1 MLSNKENGSERVR
14 VTSWGTL
21 PDGRNVRTYT
31 LTNTNGVSVR
41 ISDLGAALVSWIAPD
56 GDGLPGEILLGHDTP
71 GEYLT
76 SGAYMGALVGR
87 WANRIEAAR
96 FNLDGVEYP
105 LIPNEGQNLLHGGVN
120 GFHQRLWESEQ
131 DGDSVVM
138 RLDSP
143 DGDGGFP
150 GNLQVQVRYTLSED
164 NALAIEYLALTDR
177 ATPVNLTS
185 HPYFNLAAQPDCDI
199 RAHRLKIQSDAFFE
213 VDSALIP
220 RQCASVDGGP
230 FDFRHEASIGSR
242 LDVRHPQLELAQGFD
257 HCYVLRD
264 GADIPTNTSSPGLAD
279 LTRVRPVAT
288 VVDPESGRMLT
299 VSTDQAGLQFYSGN
313 RLEGTQGRGGVP
325 YRSHAGFC
333 LEAGGFPNQINM
345 PDSRALIATSEI
357 PYRQVTVYQTG
368 VLARQTAQ

>member
-1 MLSNKENGSERVR
+1 MLSNKMNRVERVK
-14 VTSWGTL
+14 VASWGTL
-21 PDGRNVRTYT
+21 PDGRNVRTFT
-31 LTNTNGVSVR
+31 LTNTNGVNIR

-56 GDGLPGEILLGHDTP
+56 RDGIPGEILLGHDTP
-71 GEYLT
+71 GEYLV

-105 LIPNEGQNLLHGGVN
+105 LIPNEGLNLLHGGLN
-120 GFHQRLWESEQ
+120 GFHQIVWKSEQ
-131 DGDSVVM
+131 DGDALIM

-150 GNLQVQVRYTLSED
+150 GNLQVQVRYTLSDD
-164 NALAIEYLALTDR
+164 NALAIEYMARTDR

-185 HPYFNLAAQPDCDI
+185 HPYFNLAARAGSDI
-199 RAHRLKIQSDAFFE
+199 RAHRMKIQSDAYFE
-213 VDSALIP
+213 VDAALIP

-242 LDVRHPQLELAQGFD
+242 LDVRHPQLDLAQGFD

-264 GADIPTNTSSPGLAD
+264 GADMPKNTLNPALLESS
-279 LTRVRPVAT
+279 RVRPVAT

-313 RLEGTQGRGGVP
+313 RLGGTLGRGGVP
-325 YRSHAGFC
+325 YRTHAGLC

-345 PDSRALIATSEI
+345 PDRRAVIATSEI

-368 VLARQTAQ
+368 VLARQAEQ